1 MKTNSNIPIPKSARW
16 KEGET
21 VIYVNHI
28 DNGYLPTGDPMTD
41 KAGMRYEADFT
52 IATST
57 DYAAQVAALT
67 RMELDP
73 VLDQQVIDNIEVN
86 GGSAIKVV
94 KDYKPTAT
102 TTDKVALSI
111 AIANGAVKW
120 AGKVFFKAGTIVTYD
135 NKVWEVLKDLTANK
149 TDLPPLRPDLYKKL

>member
-1 MKTNSNIPIPKSARW
+1 MKTASNIPIPKSARW

-21 VIYVNHI
+21 VIYVNHV
-28 DNGYLPTGDPMTD
+28 DNGVQPEEQEGR
-41 KAGMRYEADFT
+41 RYEADFT

-67 RMELDP
+67 RMEVDP

-86 GGSAIKVV
+86 GDSAIKIV
-94 KDYKPTAT
+94 KDYKPTAGV
-102 TTDKVALSI
+102 TDKVALSI

-120 AGKVFFKAGTIVTYD
+120 ADKVAFKKGTIVTYD

-149 TDLPPLRPDLYKKL
+149 TDLPPLRPDLYKRLV

>member
-1 MKTNSNIPIPKSARW
+1 MKTASNIPQPKSARW

-21 VIYVNHI
+21 VIYVNHV
-28 DNGYLPTGDPMTD
+28 DNGVQPEEQEGR
-41 KAGMRYEADFT
+41 RYEADFT

-57 DYAAQVAALT
+57 DYAAQVVALT

-73 VLDQQVIDNIEVN
+73 VLDQQMIDNIEVN
-86 GGSAIKVV
+86 GDKAIKVV
-94 KDYKPTAT
+94 KDYKPEKEIV
-102 TTDKVALSI
+102 DKIALEI

-120 AGKVFFKAGTIVTYD
+120 TDKVFYEAGTLVTFD

-149 TDLPPLRPDLYKKL
+149 AETPPLAPELYKRLV